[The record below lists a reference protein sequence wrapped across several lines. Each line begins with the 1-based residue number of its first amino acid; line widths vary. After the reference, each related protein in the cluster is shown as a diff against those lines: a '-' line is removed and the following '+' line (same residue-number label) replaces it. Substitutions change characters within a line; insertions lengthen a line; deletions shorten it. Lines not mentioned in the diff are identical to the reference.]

1 MTSLEF
7 LYSFL
12 LLSPLL
18 GLLLFPLKRMN
29 RTVFFFLVSVL
40 PISNLFLLLS
50 QGIVSDSIRFGIFAF
65 SLDRFSFLFAALL
78 NVCWLVTIIY
88 ASDFV
93 HYHFQE
99 KLKTYYGFMSIA
111 VSLVTG
117 AGTSDNLFTLYVFY
131 LVSIPAIYPLVTL
144 RGGSDSKE
152 AGRWYL
158 YSTLGPSL
166 LIALPVLFFVGQWFV
181 PFQQLS
187 IRQVTDSDLVA
198 SLILAGL
205 IVGFSKN
212 CVAPFWG
219 WLPRTS
225 IAPAPVSGLIHS
237 VGAVHTGTIAVLK
250 IIVYLY
256 GYQYM
261 SQLSLRFEHAG
272 WLIYLCGGTALYT
285 AVCAYRSV
293 DLKKRFSYSTV
304 GQLSYVITAG
314 LIGTPGA
321 LLGATLHI
329 ATHSVAKMCLFFV
342 AGTLNSVYGTVN
354 AKEVA
359 KIIPHV
365 RWLAVPVAIAGLSIT
380 GFPFLAG
387 YYSKDLM
394 LLEEIAHHQYAAA
407 AFLVAGSILNFLYI
421 FPVLRAAC
429 RSTKGSSFIV
439 KPIPF
444 GIRLALII
452 NTLLMVGLSM
462 FSGHI
467 TRTLN

>member
-1 MTSLEF
+1 MTSLESRF
-7 LYSFL
+7 LFL

-18 GLLLFPLKRMN
+18 GVLLLPLKR
-29 RTVFFFLVSVL
+29 RSRPLFFSLISLL
-40 PISNLFLLLS
+40 PIVNTFLLLS
-50 QGIVSDSIRFGIFAF
+50 QGLDANSINFGIFSF
-65 SLDRFSFLFAALL
+65 SLDRFSFLFATLL
-78 NVCWLVTIIY
+78 NVCWLVTILY

-93 HYHFQE
+93 RYHFQE
-99 KLKTYYGFMSIA
+99 KARTFYGLMSVALFLI
-111 VSLVTG
+111 TG
-117 AGTSDNLFTLYVFY
+117 AGTSDNLFTLYFFY
-131 LVSIPAIYPLVTL
+131 LLSIPAIFPLVTL
-144 RGGSDSKE
+144 REGDDSRE
-152 AGRWYL
+152 AGRWYM
-158 YSTLGPSL
+158 YSTLGPAL
-166 LIALPVLFFVGQWFV
+166 LIALPVLLYVGQWFV
-181 PFQQLS
+181 PFQDLS
-187 IRQVTDSDLVA
+187 IRQVTQSDSIA

-237 VGAVHTGTIAVLK
+237 VGAVHTGTIAILK
-250 IIVYLY
+250 IIAYLY
-256 GYQYM
+256 GYEYM
-261 SQLSLRFEHAG
+261 SKLSLRFEHAG

-285 AVCAYRSV
+285 AICAYRSE

-314 LIGTPGA
+314 LVGTPGA
-321 LLGATLHI
+321 MLGAILHI
-329 ATHSVAKMCLFFV
+329 AAHSVAKMCLFFF
-342 AGTLNSVYGTVN
+342 AGTFNSVYGTVN

-365 RWLAVPVAIAGLSIT
+365 RWLAIPVAVSGLSIT

-407 AFLVAGSILNFLYI
+407 AFLVLGSILNFLYI

-429 RSTKGSSFIV
+429 RSTKGADFKVI
-439 KPIPF
+439 PIPF
-444 GIRLALII
+444 GIRLALVI
-452 NTLLMVGLSM
+452 NTLLVVGLSI
-462 FSGHI
+462 FTVQI

>member
-1 MTSLEF
+1 MTPLEF
-7 LYSFL
+7 RFAFV

-18 GLLLFPLKRMN
+18 GVFLLPLKRRN
-29 RTVFFFLVSVL
+29 RFLFFFLISLL
-40 PISNLFLLLS
+40 PIANTFLVLN
-50 QGIVSDSIRFGIFAF
+50 QGLVSDSIRFGIFSF
-65 SLDRFSFLFAALL
+65 SLDRFSFLFATLL

-93 HYHFQE
+93 RYHFQ
-99 KLKTYYGFMSIA
+99 KKARTFYGLMSVA
-111 VSLVTG
+111 VSLITG
-117 AGTSDNLFTLYVFY
+117 AGTSDNLFTLYFFY
-131 LVSIPAIYPLVTL
+131 LLSIPAIFPLVTL
-144 RGGSDSKE
+144 RDGVESRE
-152 AGRWYL
+152 AGRWYM
-158 YSTLGPSL
+158 YSTLGPAL
-166 LIALPVLFFVGQWFV
+166 LIALPVLFYVGQWFV
-181 PFQQLS
+181 PFQQVS
-187 IRQVTDSDLVA
+187 IRQVTESDTVA
-198 SLILAGL
+198 SLILAGF

-225 IAPAPVSGLIHS
+225 IAPAPVSALIHS
-237 VGAVHTGTIAVLK
+237 VGAVHMGTIAILK

-256 GYQYM
+256 GFDYM
-261 SQLSLRFEHAG
+261 SRLSLRFEHTG

-285 AVCAYRSV
+285 AICAYRSV

-314 LIGTPGA
+314 LVGTPGA

-329 ATHSVAKMCLFFV
+329 ATHSVAKMSLFFV
-342 AGTLNSVYGTVN
+342 VGTFNSVYGTVN

-365 RWLAVPVAIAGLSIT
+365 RWLAIPVAISGLSIT

-407 AFLVAGSILNFLYI
+407 AFLIAGSVLNFLYI

-429 RSTKGSSFIV
+429 RKTDGSNFNV

-444 GIRLALII
+444 GIRLALVA
-452 NTLLMVGLSM
+452 NTLLVVALSI
-462 FSGHI
+462 FTVQI